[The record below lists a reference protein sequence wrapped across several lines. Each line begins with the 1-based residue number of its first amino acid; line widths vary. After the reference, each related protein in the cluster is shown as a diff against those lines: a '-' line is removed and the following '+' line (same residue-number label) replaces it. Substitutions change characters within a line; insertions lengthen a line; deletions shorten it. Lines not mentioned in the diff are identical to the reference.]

1 MNVKIDDK
9 VLYSFAASDAV
20 LWKEQAADELLRD
33 QDGAQGKQLQ
43 AVQKNFL
50 SPVHLIDMCT
60 QCIILQ
66 TASAVSLHSSCLVS
80 PQDCTQ
86 TKAGK
91 GSHQRSRLNWDSKL
105 CLSYSNTY
113 LHFRQHVRA
122 KPTSWHAPIHAADT
136 HWPLLVSRSC
146 HLFNY
151 RSNPSMFNFMAVCFG
166 PHIDVYLAL
175 MHEMTGMIRS
185 YTTQQ
190 KQWKRLWRDD
200 FPRCLKVEL
209 HLTRK
214 TWTRSI
220 KCGHT
225 KGVHIIKL
233 S

>member
-43 AVQKNFL
+43 AVQKNIL

-105 CLSYSNTY
+105 CVSYSNTY
-113 LHFRQHVRA
+113 LHFRKHVKA
-122 KPTSWHAPIHAADT
+122 KPTSWNVLNLDT
-136 HWPLLVSRSC
+136 P
-146 HLFNY
+146 
-151 RSNPSMFNFMAVCFG
+151 PSMQQTPTDLCSSPGHVIYLTTKVIQVCLISWLSVLD
-166 PHIDVYLAL
+166 HI
-175 MHEMTGMIRS
+175 
-185 YTTQQ
+185 
-190 KQWKRLWRDD
+190 
-200 FPRCLKVEL
+200 
-209 HLTRK
+209 
-214 TWTRSI
+214 
-220 KCGHT
+220 
-225 KGVHIIKL
+225 
-233 S
+233 